1 MKFLRKRKKDEPD
14 KNSEQGG
21 IIVTET
27 MKLYLIR
34 QTQDRKILGTVLLS
48 DSQYNL
54 LMEALDGKGVIFTR
68 E

>member
-14 KNSEQGG
+14 KNSEHGG
-21 IIVTET
+21 IIVTDT

-48 DSQYNL
+48 DSQFNL